1 MADILRMIALN
12 PLPSE
17 TLGDFPSRRWDQL
30 RRDSRRLPEIAAGG
44 GGDPPRLDRARP
56 PAIAA
61 TATNRAEQAAVR
73 PADRRATPS
82 GVGPASGP
90 KNLP

>member
-30 RRDSRRLPEIAAGG
+30 RRDVADFLKSPRAAEATRLGWAELGRRLSRHGHQPCRAGG
-44 GGDPPRLDRARP
+44 GAAR
-56 PAIAA
+56 
-61 TATNRAEQAAVR
+61 
-73 PADRRATPS
+73 
-82 GVGPASGP
+82 
-90 KNLP
+90 